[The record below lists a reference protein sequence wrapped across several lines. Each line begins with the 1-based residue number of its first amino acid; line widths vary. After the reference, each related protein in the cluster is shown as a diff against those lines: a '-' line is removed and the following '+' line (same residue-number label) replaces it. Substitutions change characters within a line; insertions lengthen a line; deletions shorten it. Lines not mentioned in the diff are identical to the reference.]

1 MRALVAI
8 GIALTGLAASS
19 LAHADAPPSS
29 PLLEAA
35 TSFAENARVSGF
47 GQVDYLRLERSLDE
61 LGDGSRQPL
70 NEDRFAVRHA
80 RLRLDRDWDYV
91 GLTAITEL
99 FDGESGVRPIAFD
112 LHVGL
117 PGTKDTP
124 PLILLRAGL
133 MPVPFGYESYQ
144 EGDAQRFFGERTLFA
159 YGLVPGRFDVGAA
172 LEGHMLGVD
181 WIVAAQNG
189 EPLEAASFSYQDP
202 NAAKDIAGRVRVVGE
217 LVTGVRAAF
226 ASSFLMGTGFSPGT
240 PPTKDSFE
248 WRDLNE
254 DGRVL
259 TSELIPIPGSAGR
272 ASQNFE
278 RWGLGADAQLWA
290 QIPRLGE
297 LFLYAEVA
305 LAVNLDRAV
314 AVADPVLFGRD
325 QRSLGFY
332 VAAVQE
338 LTKHA
343 SVGLRFEQYDPN
355 ADALELFDGMTVV
368 TRRRFR
374 TLTSA
379 IAANL
384 PMGGHTRARL
394 LAEYEAQRN
403 SLGRDNQGRPAQ
415 LDNDTLR
422 IRLELRF

>member
-1 MRALVAI
+1 MVLV
-8 GIALTGLAASS
+8 GHAAPSYGQPT
-19 LAHADAPPSS
+19 PPPQL

-35 TSFAENARVSGF
+35 ASFAEKVKVSGF
-47 GQVDYLRLERSLDE
+47 AQFDYLRLERSLDE
-61 LGDGSRQPL
+61 LGDGNREPL
-70 NEDRFAVRHA
+70 NEDQFLVRHA

-91 GLTAITEL
+91 GLTTIVEL
-99 FDGESGVRPIAFD
+99 FGGDAGVRPIGFD
-112 LHVGL
+112 MHIGL
-117 PGTKDTP
+117 PGAKGKP
-124 PLILLRAGL
+124 PLVLLRAGQI
-133 MPVPFGYESYQ
+133 PVPFGYENYQ
-144 EGDAQRFFGERTLFA
+144 EPDARRFFGERTLFA
-159 YGLVPGRFDVGAA
+159 HGLVPGRFDVGAA
-172 LEGHMLGVD
+172 LEGHVLGID
-181 WIVAAQNG
+181 WVVAAQNG
-189 EPLEAASFSYQDP
+189 EPLEAASFSGRDP
-202 NAAKDIAGRVRVVGE
+202 NAAKDISGRVRVVGE
-217 LVTGVRAAF
+217 LVPGVRAAI
-226 ASSFLMGTGFSPGT
+226 ASSALVGTGFSPGT
-240 PPTKDSFE
+240 QPTKDSFE

-272 ASQNFE
+272 ASQNFD

-297 LFLYAEVA
+297 LFLYGEVA

-332 VAAVQE
+332 LAAVQDVGE
-338 LTKHA
+338 HA
-343 SVGLRFEQYDPN
+343 SFGMRFEQYDPN
-355 ADALELFDGMTVV
+355 ADALELFGGMTVV

-379 IAANL
+379 VAAKL
-384 PMGGHTRARL
+384 PLEGVARARFL
-394 LAEYEAQRN
+394 VEYEAQRN

-422 IRLELRF
+422 LRLELRF